1 MFASQAAL
9 CSQAGEREEETTW
22 SASTERDYPHQG
34 NVTLLHLSA
43 EGPPGADPRR
53 PRYATVTIVDAF
65 SDKHVTGRGALLLE
79 IQYLG
84 GAGTGNSSLTPSSPC
99 RAARNSRC
107 HLIDVV

>member
-22 SASTERDYPHQG
+22 LASTERDYPHQG

-43 EGPPGADPRR
+43 EGPPGADPGRQR
-53 PRYATVTIVDAF
+53 CATVTIVDAF
-65 SDKHVTGRGALLLE
+65 SDKHVTGRRALLLE

-84 GAGTGNSSLTPSSPC
+84 GAGTGNSSLTLSSPVSG
-99 RAARNSRC
+99 AAAPR
-107 HLIDVV
+107 